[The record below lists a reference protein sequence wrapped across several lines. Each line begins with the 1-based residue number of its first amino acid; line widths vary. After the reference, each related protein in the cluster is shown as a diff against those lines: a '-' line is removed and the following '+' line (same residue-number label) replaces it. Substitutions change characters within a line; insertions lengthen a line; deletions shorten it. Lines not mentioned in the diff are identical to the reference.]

1 MEQYNLN
8 QRGIEKHGIYFKSLG
23 LTIFQI
29 LYILVIVIIII
40 ILSFEMLSSVE
51 EEFVSLYFPQFS
63 FYLYYFLNFLYF
75 MLC

>member
-8 QRGIEKHGIYFKSLG
+8 QRGIKEHGIYFKSLG

-51 EEFVSLYFPQFS
+51 EFVFYSIFP
-63 FYLYYFLNFLYF
+63 NFPF
-75 MLC
+75 ICIIF

>member
-8 QRGIEKHGIYFKSLG
+8 QRGIKEHGIYFKSLG

-29 LYILVIVIIII
+29 LFILVIVIIII

-51 EEFVSLYFPQFS
+51 FVFYSIFP
-63 FYLYYFLNFLYF
+63 NFPF
-75 MLC
+75 ICIIF